1 MKITSDH
8 IEFNDHLTIGLK
20 RTLRIPDDD
29 KTYPLPPGMGNF
41 PIYKVGDYLET
52 VPEEWLEVMTPAEM
66 KTAVFIPMYQREAM
80 WVSFNGTYWCPT
92 AISMA
97 IGKVNVI
104 TGEIWDGKTL
114 SDQPQNYMVA
124 PRQPW
129 IDGIK
134 SSENTIKQFVAMP
147 LGQGYTVEG
156 QVTGEEKY
164 GGIQLVVFEPK
175 VIPKDPSWDYN
186 GRSGGAMQDSW
197 WNSPFGKGYG
207 HWDGIMSCSGS
218 AWSYGDPAMGQFGT
232 LGSPYTKR
240 NRIMYASQ
248 SVRAHGTLYYHGM
261 SLCDGASSAFNFDGD
276 MIDVKCVDDGAK
288 TLGLAAGGNMKQR
301 LYPDDNGI
309 DFWNQSQPSRI
320 YIHICNSVMF
330 EKITGKPAP
339 PSPIDAKAYA
349 HRGYPWFDLY
359 DEKLGDLTAQEAL
372 KAVKSINEMDQ
383 VTDSG
388 FDVLQKNVITYA
400 EKDAVWTPK

>member
-1 MKITSDH
+1 MKIFDDH
-8 IEFNDHLTIGLK
+8 IQFNDHLSIRLK

-29 KTYPLPPGMGNF
+29 RTYPLPPGLGNF

-52 VPEEWLEVMTPAEM
+52 VPEEWLAVMTPAEM

-114 SDQPQNYMVA
+114 SSSPQNYMVA

-186 GRSGGAMQDSW
+186 ERSGGAIQESW
-197 WNSPFGKGYG
+197 WSSPFAQGNAY
-207 HWDGIMSCSGS
+207 WTNAMSIASGS
-218 AWSYGDPAMGQFGT
+218 ALSYGDPCAGQFGIA
-232 LGSPYTKR
+232 GSAYTKR
-240 NRIMYASQ
+240 NSIMYASQ
-248 SVRAHGTLYYHGM
+248 SVRANSALYYHGA
-261 SLCDGASSAFNFDGD
+261 SLGLAALNMVDT
-276 MIDVKCVDDGAK
+276 KCVDDGAK
-288 TLGLAAGGNMKQR
+288 TLGLAAGGSMKQR

-309 DFWNQSQPSRI
+309 DFWNQSQPARI
-320 YIHICNSVMF
+320 YIHICNSVLF

-339 PSPIDAKAYA
+339 SSPIDAKAYA
-349 HRGYPWFDLY
+349 RYNYPWFDLY

-372 KAVKSINEMDQ
+372 KAVKSINAMDQ

-388 FDVLQKNVITYA
+388 FDVLQKNVVTYA
-400 EKDAVWTPK
+400 EKDAVWEAK